1 MHTIMPYEFVRISR
15 VVVLPALSFVSSD
28 KDGFV
33 VTALQNAGLKMLTGC
48 ANFSNK
54 NYTPQTL
61 HLQKWIPSKKD
72 GCAVKYSVD
81 FISFSTPIQKVYYRN
96 IKYSTNN
103 SSTNLL
109 FGQLKFEAIK
119 ISQSSSLLPCSK
131 LLGPCGLFPLF

>member
-1 MHTIMPYEFVRISR
+1 MPYEFARISR
-15 VVVLPALSFVSSD
+15 VVVLPTLSFVSSD

-48 ANFSNK
+48 ENFSNK
-54 NYTPQTL
+54 NYTPQKL
-61 HLQKWIPSKKD
+61 HLQKWIPNKKD
-72 GCAVKYSVD
+72 GCAVKYSVH
-81 FISFSTPIQKVYYRN
+81 FISFDLISTPIQKVYYRN

>member
-1 MHTIMPYEFVRISR
+1 MPYEFARISR
-15 VVVLPALSFVSSD
+15 VVVLPTLSFVSSD

-48 ANFSNK
+48 ENFSNK
-54 NYTPQTL
+54 NYTPQKL
-61 HLQKWIPSKKD
+61 HLQKWIPNKKD
-72 GCAVKYSVD
+72 GCAVKYSVH
-81 FISFSTPIQKVYYRN
+81 FISFDLISTPIQKVYYRN

-131 LLGPCGLFPLF
+131 LLGPCCLFPLF